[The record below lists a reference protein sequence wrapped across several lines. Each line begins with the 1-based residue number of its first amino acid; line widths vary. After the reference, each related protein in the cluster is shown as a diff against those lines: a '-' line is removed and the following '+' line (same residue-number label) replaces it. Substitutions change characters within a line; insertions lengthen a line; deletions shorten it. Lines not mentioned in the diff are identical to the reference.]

1 MRKYKNN
8 IRIFGR
14 LLLNNLTLILF
25 LIFLNKVSLADNIY
39 IGVASNFF
47 APLETIKEDFENQ
60 THHQIII
67 TSGSSGSLYSQIIN
81 GAPLDIFLSGD
92 QKLPKKLEKVSK
104 GVTGTR
110 FTYAKGQLQ
119 LWTSNKRLM
128 DKKFPKILTSNYVKY
143 IGIGNPKFVP
153 YGFAAK
159 EVLKKLGLIKKLSP
173 KLILGKNIN
182 QVFVMGYFGN
192 LDLAFVAKSDVILK
206 KNNLKGKVWDIPRE
220 LYSVIKQDAIMLMP
234 GKKKN
239 GVKEFLNFLSS
250 DYIKI
255 KIRDFGYIIE

>member
-1 MRKYKNN
+1 MSDKVILKNL
-8 IRIFGR
+8 FSF
-14 LLLNNLTLILF
+14 LF
-25 LIFLNKVSLADNIY
+25 LIFLNKVSSAENIY

-47 APLETIKEDFENQ
+47 GPIKIIKEDFENK
-60 THHQIII
+60 TSHDIII

-92 QKLPKKLEKVSK
+92 QKLPKMLENNSK
-104 GVTGTR
+104 GIAGTR
-110 FTYAKGQLQ
+110 FTYATGQLQ
-119 LWTSNKRLM
+119 LWSNNKNLLH
-128 DKKFPKILTSNYVKY
+128 KKFPGVLNSTVIKY

-159 EVLKKLGLIKKLSP
+159 EVLQKLGMFAKLKP

-192 LDLAFVAKSDVILK
+192 LDLAFVAKSDVII
-206 KNNLKGKVWDIPRE
+206 KNNEQKGQTWDIPQE
-220 LYSVIKQDAIMLMP
+220 LYSPIKQDAIMLTS

-239 GVKEFLNFLSS
+239 GVKDFLNFLTS
-250 DYIKI
+250 DYIKN
-255 KIRDFGYIIE
+255 KIRNLGYIVN

>member
-1 MRKYKNN
+1 MSNKVILKNL
-8 IRIFGR
+8 FSF
-14 LLLNNLTLILF
+14 LF
-25 LIFLNKVSLADNIY
+25 LIFLNKVSSAENIY

-47 APLETIKEDFENQ
+47 GPIEIIKEDFENK
-60 THHQIII
+60 TSHDIII

-92 QKLPKKLEKVSK
+92 QKLPKMLENNSK
-104 GVTGTR
+104 GIAGTR

-119 LWTSNKRLM
+119 LWSNNKNLLH
-128 DKKFPKILTSNYVKY
+128 KKFPGVLNSTVIKY

-159 EVLKKLGLIKKLSP
+159 EVLQKLGMFAKLKP

-192 LDLAFVAKSDVILK
+192 LDLAFVAKSDVII
-206 KNNLKGKVWDIPRE
+206 KNNEQKGQTWDIPQE
-220 LYSVIKQDAIMLMP
+220 LYSSIKQDAIMLIS
-234 GKKKN
+234 GQKKN
-239 GVKEFLNFLSS
+239 GVKDFLDFITS
-250 DYIKI
+250 DYIKN
-255 KIRDFGYIIE
+255 KIRNLGYIVN

>member
-1 MRKYKNN
+1 MSDKVILKNL
-8 IRIFGR
+8 FSF
-14 LLLNNLTLILF
+14 LF
-25 LIFLNKVSLADNIY
+25 LIFLNKVSSAENIY

-47 APLETIKEDFENQ
+47 GPIEIIKEDFENK
-60 THHQIII
+60 TSHDIII

-92 QKLPKKLEKVSK
+92 QKLPKMLENNSK
-104 GVTGTR
+104 GISGTR
-110 FTYAKGQLQ
+110 FTYATGQLQ
-119 LWTSNKRLM
+119 LWSNNKNLLH
-128 DKKFPKILTSNYVKY
+128 KKFPGVLNSTVIKY

-159 EVLKKLGLIKKLSP
+159 EVLQKLGMFAKLKP

-192 LDLAFVAKSDVILK
+192 LDLAFVAKSDVII
-206 KNNLKGKVWDIPRE
+206 KNNEQKGQTWDIPQE
-220 LYSVIKQDAIMLMP
+220 LYSPIKQDAIMLTS

-239 GVKEFLNFLSS
+239 GVKDFLNFLTS
-250 DYIKI
+250 DYIKN
-255 KIRDFGYIIE
+255 KIRNLGYIVD

>member
-1 MRKYKNN
+1 MSDKVILKNL
-8 IRIFGR
+8 FSF
-14 LLLNNLTLILF
+14 LF
-25 LIFLNKVSLADNIY
+25 LIFLNKVSSAENIY

-47 APLETIKEDFENQ
+47 GPIKIIKEDFENK
-60 THHQIII
+60 TSHDIII

-92 QKLPKKLEKVSK
+92 QKLPKMLENNSK
-104 GVTGTR
+104 GISGTR
-110 FTYAKGQLQ
+110 FTYATGQLQ
-119 LWTSNKRLM
+119 LWSNNKNLLH
-128 DKKFPKILTSNYVKY
+128 KKFPGVLNSTVIKY

-159 EVLKKLGLIKKLSP
+159 EVLQKLGMFAKLKP

-192 LDLAFVAKSDVILK
+192 LDLAFVAKSDVII
-206 KNNLKGKVWDIPRE
+206 KNNEQKGQTWDIPQE
-220 LYSVIKQDAIMLMP
+220 LYSPIKQDAIMLTS

-239 GVKEFLNFLSS
+239 GVKDFLNFLTS
-250 DYIKI
+250 DYIKN
-255 KIRDFGYIIE
+255 KIRNLGYIVN

>member
-1 MRKYKNN
+1 MSDKVILKNL
-8 IRIFGR
+8 FSF
-14 LLLNNLTLILF
+14 LF
-25 LIFLNKVSLADNIY
+25 LIFLNKVSSAENIY

-47 APLETIKEDFENQ
+47 GPIEIIKEDFENK
-60 THHQIII
+60 TSHDIII

-92 QKLPKKLEKVSK
+92 QKLPKMLENNSK
-104 GVTGTR
+104 GIAGTR
-110 FTYAKGQLQ
+110 FTYATGQLQ
-119 LWTSNKRLM
+119 LWSNNKNLLH
-128 DKKFPKILTSNYVKY
+128 KKFPGVLNSTVIKY

-159 EVLKKLGLIKKLSP
+159 EVLQKLGMFAKLKP

-192 LDLAFVAKSDVILK
+192 LDLAFVAKSDVII
-206 KNNLKGKVWDIPRE
+206 KNNEQKGQTWDIPQE
-220 LYSVIKQDAIMLMP
+220 LYSSIKQDAIMLTP

-239 GVKEFLNFLSS
+239 GVKDFLNFLTS
-250 DYIKI
+250 DYIKN
-255 KIRDFGYIIE
+255 KIRNLGYIVD

>member
-1 MRKYKNN
+1 MSDKVILKNL
-8 IRIFGR
+8 FSF
-14 LLLNNLTLILF
+14 LF
-25 LIFLNKVSLADNIY
+25 LIFLNKVSSAENIY

-47 APLETIKEDFENQ
+47 GPIKIIKEDFENK
-60 THHQIII
+60 TSHDIII

-92 QKLPKKLEKVSK
+92 QKLPKMLENNSK
-104 GVTGTR
+104 GISGTR
-110 FTYAKGQLQ
+110 FTYATGQLQ
-119 LWTSNKRLM
+119 LWSNNKNLLH
-128 DKKFPKILTSNYVKY
+128 KKFPGVLNSTVIKY

-159 EVLKKLGLIKKLSP
+159 EVLQKLGMFAKLKP

-192 LDLAFVAKSDVILK
+192 LDLAFVAKSDVII
-206 KNNLKGKVWDIPRE
+206 KNNEQKGQTWDIPQE
-220 LYSVIKQDAIMLMP
+220 LYSPIKQDAIMLTS

-239 GVKEFLNFLSS
+239 GVKDFLNFLTS
-250 DYIKI
+250 DYIKN
-255 KIRDFGYIIE
+255 KIRNLGYIVD

>member
-1 MRKYKNN
+1 MSDKVILKNL
-8 IRIFGR
+8 FSF
-14 LLLNNLTLILF
+14 LF
-25 LIFLNKVSLADNIY
+25 LIFLNKVSSAENIY

-47 APLETIKEDFENQ
+47 GPIEIIKEDFENK
-60 THHQIII
+60 TSHDIII

-92 QKLPKKLEKVSK
+92 QKLPKMLENNSK
-104 GVTGTR
+104 GIAGTR
-110 FTYAKGQLQ
+110 FTYATGQLQ
-119 LWTSNKRLM
+119 LWSNNKNLLH
-128 DKKFPKILTSNYVKY
+128 KKFPGVLNSTVIKY

-159 EVLKKLGLIKKLSP
+159 EVLQKLGMFAKLKP

-192 LDLAFVAKSDVILK
+192 LDLAFVAKSDVII
-206 KNNLKGKVWDIPRE
+206 KNNEQKGQTWDIPQE
-220 LYSVIKQDAIMLMP
+220 LYSPIKQDAIMLTS

-239 GVKEFLNFLSS
+239 GVKDFLNFLTS
-250 DYIKI
+250 DYIKN
-255 KIRDFGYIIE
+255 KIRNLGYIVD